1 MRLAPA
7 VCSDHL
13 NPGIASRPP
22 QLAAS
27 FNQAQHVTKRGLI
40 AVVPIGAFWRVLVQM
55 PLIDSDIRRFIGHP
69 FSDALH
75 SGSDGR
81 YAVLV
86 DFSHAG
92 QIQNR
97 RGRPV
102 APFPEAAQ

>member
-1 MRLAPA
+1 
-7 VCSDHL
+7 
-13 NPGIASRPP
+13 
-22 QLAAS
+22 LAAS

-86 DFSHAG
+86 DFSHADFF
-92 QIQNR
+92 R
-97 RGRPV
+97 
-102 APFPEAAQ
+102 